1 MGERPS
7 LYTFK
12 KGVHSQDYTRALTLG
27 QTQHKRKRHTHD
39 YRRRSKLHL
48 IKLEQKII
56 LDEGRKPKRP
66 KLILSST
73 WAVLGKHSHRRPI
86 SESIN
91 EYSFSF
97 EERSSRLLH
106 HDAYMRPPSS
116 LIPVRCQSSSNHL
129 GDESILLHRLAMT
142 NKLDHS
148 RGGTRHPI
156 FWPLHNW
163 ENKDRCKIRRI
174 SPPDYPPKRTTI
186 DPHLP

>member
-106 HDAYMRPPSS
+106 HDAYASAIFTDPCPVSIVIEPS
-116 LIPVRCQSSSNHL
+116 
-129 GDESILLHRLAMT
+129 
-142 NKLDHS
+142 
-148 RGGTRHPI
+148 
-156 FWPLHNW
+156 
-163 ENKDRCKIRRI
+163 RR
-174 SPPDYPPKRTTI
+174 
-186 DPHLP
+186 